1 MLYLLF
7 DFWRT
12 IIDPPDLDFYYRY
25 RVRNILKVEG
35 IEDPDIE
42 ERAFNFYR
50 RLFNAFDS
58 RRRASCTEIPATLE
72 LESFLSFLGVEGIR
86 DEHLEAYA
94 SPMLDLTTL
103 KPGAKEV
110 LDKLSSKYELAVVS
124 NTPYHDMV
132 VERLRKDGLLDFFQ
146 VIVSSHRIGVRKPT
160 REIFMRALEVMG
172 ARPEEAVMIGD
183 SPYEDIEG
191 AKKVGMRAIWVLREG
206 VQRPEADGMI
216 KSLGELP
223 NLLKVIA

>member
-12 IIDPPDLDFYYRY
+12 IIDPPDLDLYYRY

-35 IEDPDIE
+35 IEDPGIE

-50 RLFNAFDS
+50 RLFDAFDS
-58 RRRASCTEIPATLE
+58 RRRASCIEIPATLE
-72 LESFLSFLGVEGIR
+72 LESFLSFLEVENVE
-86 DEHLEAYA
+86 DEHLRAYA

-103 KPGAKEV
+103 KPRAKET

-146 VIVSSHRIGVRKPT
+146 VIVSSHRVGVRKPT
-160 REIFMRALEVMG
+160 IEIFMRALEVMG

-191 AKKVGMRAIWVLREG
+191 AKKAGMRTIWVVREG
-206 VQRPEADGMI
+206 VQRPDADSMI

-223 NLLKVIA
+223 NLLKVIV

>member
-12 IIDPPDLDFYYRY
+12 IIDPPDLDLYYRY

-35 IEDPDIE
+35 IEDPGVE

-50 RLFNAFDS
+50 RLFNAFDN
-58 RRRASCTEIPATLE
+58 RRRTSCIEIPATLE
-72 LESFLSFLGVEGIR
+72 LESFLSFLDVENVE
-86 DEHLEAYA
+86 DEHLKAYA

-103 KPGAKEV
+103 KPGAKET

-124 NTPYHDMV
+124 NTPCHDMV
-132 VERLRKDGLLDFFQ
+132 VERLRKDGLLDLFQ
-146 VIVSSHRIGVRKPT
+146 VIVSSHMVGVRKPA

-191 AKKVGMRAIWVLREG
+191 AKKVGMRTIWVIRED

-216 KSLGELP
+216 KSLRELP
-223 NLLKVIA
+223 NLLKVIV